1 MEADVIRTIRP
12 PPGLLWGAVGVLAF
26 SVSLPA
32 TRVATLGGLD
42 ATIIGA
48 GRGVFAALLAA
59 AYLLWRRASLPD
71 RSDLPSLAL
80 VGLGVVF
87 GFPVL
92 TSLALAERPAAQGI
106 VVAALLPAST
116 AVMAVLRAGERPS
129 AGFWAASTAGV
140 AVVLAFALGQ
150 GATLALE
157 RPEALLLAAVA
168 LCGLGYAEGGAL
180 ARRMDGPLVI
190 SWALL
195 LMLPASLVMMAAAWD
210 GPRLAAATPAAWGAF
225 AYLSAVSMFLGFFAW
240 YRGLALGGVARVGQ
254 LQLAQPLLSLGWA
267 ALALGEGVTPGMLA
281 TALLVL
287 VCVVLTQRLR

>member
-1 MEADVIRTIRP
+1 MGSTVRP
-12 PPGLLWGAVGVLAF
+12 PPGLLWGAAGIIAF

-32 TRVATLGGLD
+32 TRLATLGGLD
-42 ATIIGA
+42 GMTIGA
-48 GRGVFAALLAA
+48 GRAVVAALLAV
-59 AYLLWRRASLPD
+59 AYILWRCAPLPTW
-71 RSDLPSLAL
+71 SDLRPLAL
-80 VGLGVVF
+80 VGLGVVV

-106 VVAALLPAST
+106 VVVALLPAAT

-140 AVVLAFALGQ
+140 VVVLAFALGQ
-150 GATLALE
+150 GAALALE
-157 RPEALLLAAVA
+157 WPEALLLGAVA

-190 SWALL
+190 SWALVL
-195 LMLPASLVMMAAAWD
+195 TLPASLALTAGAWD
-210 GPRLAAATPAAWGAF
+210 GPRLAAVTPAAWGAF
-225 AYLSAVSMFLGFFAW
+225 AYLSLVSMFLGFFAW

-254 LQLAQPLLSLGWA
+254 LQLAQPILSLAWA
-267 ALALGEGVTPGMLA
+267 VLALGEGVTPGMLA

-287 VCVVLTQRLR
+287 VCVVMTQRLR